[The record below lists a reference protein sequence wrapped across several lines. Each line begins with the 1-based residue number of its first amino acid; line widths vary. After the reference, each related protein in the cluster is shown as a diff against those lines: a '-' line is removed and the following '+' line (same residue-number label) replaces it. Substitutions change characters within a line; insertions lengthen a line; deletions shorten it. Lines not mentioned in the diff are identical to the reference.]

1 MPPHVHCSIIHN
13 IQRMTTIK
21 MSIYGQM
28 NKGNVAYISSGIL
41 SNLIKSSITICDTW
55 MNLKDIILSQMS
67 ETDRQILHD
76 PTYMWNLKKGKFIK
90 AELRGC
96 YYSMKGGVK
105 WKMLVKSSSY
115 AEWINSGEIMYYMV
129 IIV

>member
-76 PTYMWNLKKGKFIK
+76 PTYM
-90 AELRGC
+90 
-96 YYSMKGGVK
+96 
-105 WKMLVKSSSY
+105 
-115 AEWINSGEIMYYMV
+115 
-129 IIV
+129 